1 MSKKTAKSN
10 AKPPAK
16 QTSEP
21 NSFAK
26 FCEAHKIAGKDIKWK
41 VIGDKTVKVSM
52 EDKDVK
58 DGGWGLVGM
67 GLMFALREL
76 GVSVDLTL
84 RKTDAGLDII
94 VEK

>member
-1 MSKKTAKSN
+1 MKN
-10 AKPPAK
+10 EKPALKPD
-16 QTSEP
+16 
-21 NSFAK
+21 SFAK

-58 DGGWGLVGM
+58 EGGWGLVAM

-76 GVSVDLTL
+76 GLSVDLTL
-84 RKTDAGLDII
+84 RKTGAGLDII